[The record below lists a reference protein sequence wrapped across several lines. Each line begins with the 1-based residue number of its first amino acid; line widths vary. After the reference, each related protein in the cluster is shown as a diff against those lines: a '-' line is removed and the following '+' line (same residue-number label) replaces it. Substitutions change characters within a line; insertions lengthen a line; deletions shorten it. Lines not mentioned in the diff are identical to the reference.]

1 MYKRTVSLGIVS
13 LLLLSGCN
21 NQEVIVE
28 AENTLITEE
37 DLYNQLLNN
46 YRPQVEQALRDL
58 TLLHILEQN
67 YDVSSEE
74 LQLELENAK
83 EALGSQYEEYLNEYQ
98 INEEQFKEQLAL
110 QVLQRK
116 AAIST
121 LEATEKDLQDF
132 YTTWTPAI
140 NARHI
145 LVSDK
150 ETAKKVLD
158 ELQSG
163 TAFKD
168 LAETYSIDSLTASNG
183 GNLGTISYLERD
195 AFSAEI
201 LQAMDELQVNEI
213 SQPIESPY
221 GFHIV
226 EITEKEEK
234 KPLDEIKDE
243 ITYTYLTSTLTSE
256 QIQQAVLKEIEEA
269 SISYKSEAFEDLF
282 LPYFEADN
290 PSQ

>member
-140 NARHI
+140 NVRHI

-163 TAFKD
+163 TAFED
-168 LAETYSIDSLTASNG
+168 LAETYSIDSLTASSG

-195 AFSAEI
+195 AFSTEM

-226 EITEKEEK
+226 EITEKERK
-234 KPLDEIKDE
+234 K
-243 ITYTYLTSTLTSE
+243 TTR
-256 QIQQAVLKEIEEA
+256 
-269 SISYKSEAFEDLF
+269 
-282 LPYFEADN
+282 
-290 PSQ
+290 